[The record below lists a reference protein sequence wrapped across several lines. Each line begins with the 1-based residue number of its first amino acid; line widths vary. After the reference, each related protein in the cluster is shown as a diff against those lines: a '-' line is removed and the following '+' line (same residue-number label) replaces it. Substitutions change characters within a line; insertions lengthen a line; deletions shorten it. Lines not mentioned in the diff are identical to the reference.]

1 MCEKGIVIFSQFD
14 YDVIEKRGEN
24 SKQFYYRL
32 IREQHPY
39 FSTTRYSTITL
50 QNCETIPTGRYL
62 ERTNPLNSA
71 PSAKL
76 FQASFYPSFRFNKSR
91 RFRDPLNINIG
102 TSFLATLGEKELR
115 ESKDSQVH

>member
-71 PSAKL
+71 PSAKPFSGL
-76 FQASFYPSFRFNKSR
+76 VLSFFPFQ
-91 RFRDPLNINIG
+91 
-102 TSFLATLGEKELR
+102 
-115 ESKDSQVH
+115 